1 MILKTSYQ
9 EFISDQFNY
18 LIKVLIIREV
28 KYLMSQNF

>member
-1 MILKTSYQ
+1 MILKTFYQ

-18 LIKVLIIREV
+18 LIKVLIIREA